1 MSEKRERINT
11 DSLLK
16 PVDLFASTDPDQPEL
31 IHNLSL
37 LDLYPFREH
46 PFKAYNE
53 EKMADMVRSV
63 EKTGVIIPI
72 IVRPNPYG
80 TGYEIISGH
89 NRVEASR
96 RCKISTIKA
105 IVKDWDDEQSTIFMV
120 DSNFQ
125 QREKLMPSEMA
136 FGYKL
141 KLEALQ
147 KQAGRKNGRP
157 TEKGG
162 QVVHLNQ
169 GKKSREILADL
180 EGVNYKQIQ
189 RYIRLTFLTNELLD
203 YVDGE
208 QMSIGPAVHLS
219 FLPAEEQ
226 NIVQEIMERE
236 QVFPSIQQAQHM
248 KKLSADGK
256 LDWSAVNA
264 ILTEAKPEQK
274 IVNIRGDRFAKFF
287 PKNMTP
293 HELEDNIYK
302 VLEHWYRT
310 RSQEKGR

>member
-1 MSEKRERINT
+1 MSEKREKL
-11 DSLLK
+11 DLGSLIK

-37 LDLYPFREH
+37 LDLNPFREH

-53 EKMADMVRSV
+53 EKMAEMVHSV

-96 RCKISTIKA
+96 RCKITTIQA
-105 IVKDWDDEQSTIFMV
+105 IVKDWDDEQATIFMV

-125 QREKLMPSEMA
+125 QREKLLPSEMA
-136 FGYKL
+136 YGYKL
-141 KLEALQ
+141 KLEAIKRQ
-147 KQAGRKNGRP
+147 
-157 TEKGG
+157 G
-162 QVVHLNQ
+162 QRGDLTCGQNVHKLP
-169 GKKSREILADL
+169 GKKSREIIAD
-180 EGVNYKQIQ
+180 EAGINYKQVQ
-189 RYIRLTFLTNELLD
+189 RYIRLTNLTQELLD

-219 FLPAEEQ
+219 FLPDTEQ
-226 NIVQEIMERE
+226 NIVREVMERE

-248 KKLSADGK
+248 KKLSTDGK

-287 PKNMTP
+287 PKKMTP
-293 HELEDNIYK
+293 QELEDNIYTI
-302 VLEHWYRT
+302 LEHWYRS